1 MEQPSASAPPLSV
14 LVIDDDPALRETL
27 VEYLTGRGFEC
38 HAERSGEGGL
48 YCLARRP
55 YDLVITD
62 LRMPGIGGL
71 DVVRLARERRPDTE
85 VVVITGYATLQDGIE
100 AMRQGA
106 WDFIVKPLQL
116 DHFEAVLGRCA
127 EWVAHKRSNQELRE
141 VNRRLLELN
150 QLKSRFLAITD
161 HELRTPV
168 AVLDGMIQVLA
179 RRAQAVPDDLRPRL
193 ADLCQVS
200 HRLVELVRGIHDL
213 AQCRTHGLPVNLD
226 WCEAAEVAASVEL
239 DFRLAGFERSL
250 DLRLLQEVPAA
261 FRFRADLR
269 RLRQA
274 VSELVQNAVKATP
287 DGGRVAVTLSAAT
300 GDGGRQFVVTVADTG
315 VGIPP
320 EEHARIFEAFYELG
334 DERHHHTS
342 KHEFGGSGLGLGLSL
357 ALETARAHGGGIR
370 VDSRPGE
377 GAIFSLWI
385 ALEGTPSEP

>member
-1 MEQPSASAPPLSV
+1 
-14 LVIDDDPALRETL
+14 
-27 VEYLTGRGFEC
+27 
-38 HAERSGEGGL
+38 
-48 YCLARRP
+48 
-55 YDLVITD
+55 
-62 LRMPGIGGL
+62 
-71 DVVRLARERRPDTE
+71 
-85 VVVITGYATLQDGIE
+85 
-100 AMRQGA
+100 
-106 WDFIVKPLQL
+106 
-116 DHFEAVLGRCA
+116 
-127 EWVAHKRSNQELRE
+127 
-141 VNRRLLELN
+141 
-150 QLKSRFLAITD
+150 
-161 HELRTPV
+161 
-168 AVLDGMIQVLA
+168 
-179 RRAQAVPDDLRPRL
+179 
-193 ADLCQVS
+193 VS

-226 WCEAAEVAASVEL
+226 WCEAAEVAVSVEL

-287 DGGRVAVTLSAAT
+287 DGGRVAVTLSVAD
-300 GDGGRQFVVTVADTG
+300 GDEGRQFVVTVADTG